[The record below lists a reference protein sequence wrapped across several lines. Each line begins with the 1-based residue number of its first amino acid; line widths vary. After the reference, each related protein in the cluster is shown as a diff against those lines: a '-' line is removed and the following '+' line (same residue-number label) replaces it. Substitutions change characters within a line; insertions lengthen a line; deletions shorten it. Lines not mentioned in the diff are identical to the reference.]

1 MSKKKQKI
9 SSQKVMQMLG
19 DNARYLMFLFGLSL
33 LTIMNSHLAEK
44 KIRKITTLKKEVKEL
59 NWKYLT
65 LKSQWMNDASLSNL
79 EDDLDENKIGKEG
92 AKPLIIKDKKKKIG
106 RASCR

>member
-9 SSQKVMQMLG
+9 SSQKVVQWLG

-79 EDDLDENKIGKEG
+79 EDDLDENAIGKEG
-92 AKPLIIKDKKKKIG
+92 AKPLIIKDKKKK
-106 RASCR
+106 

>member
-1 MSKKKQKI
+1 MEKKKQKI
-9 SSQKVMQMLG
+9 SSQKVIQWLG
-19 DNARYLMFLFGLSL
+19 ENTRYLLFLFALSL

-44 KIRKITTLKKEVKEL
+44 KIRKITALKREVKEM

-79 EDDLDENKIGKEG
+79 EDDLDENAIGKEG
-92 AKPLIIKDKKKKIG
+92 AKPVIIKQKKRK
-106 RASCR
+106 

>member
-92 AKPLIIKDKKKKIG
+92 AKPLIIKDKKKK
-106 RASCR
+106 